1 MGDAQPLQSQKYP
14 PIQNSVSQS
23 AEYKRIEINCA
34 HDQTQTN
41 KKLGKRISGDWRE
54 KLLLFDAM
62 TLQNR
67 NNLFKQSGNF
77 TIINH

>member
-1 MGDAQPLQSQKYP
+1 MQIKSD
-14 PIQNSVSQS
+14 
-23 AEYKRIEINCA
+23 
-34 HDQTQTN
+34 

-62 TLQNR
+62 TRQNR
-67 NNLFKQSGNF
+67 NNLFKQSGSF